1 MTTLDDLQADPNYKN
16 PANGRALPRHAANP
30 HTNVDIIH
38 GGGGGGGGGGS
49 SIDYTALI
57 TAIKNS
63 VAGIDADTNAL
74 AGILLAVDTLE
85 SIGTTGNATTS
96 QILTAVSSILTQAQ
110 ATNANTDQLEALLTS
125 LSTTLQTESDQ
136 TQVGLVE
143 IKAAIDAIP
152 RDAEYLQLVDYVE
165 GGQVIG
171 TAGET
176 MLRLNDLV
184 PVSISGDT
192 PPWTPPQS
200 FGATDGVTTWKLVG
214 QLQTVAGQR
223 YNINSSIS
231 YGQSTIKYIA
241 GSQLI
246 EMVQPQ
252 YDDVQFVGDGTLI
265 EVGYI
270 FEPNTDAGSINQFSV
285 STIASIAPKS
295 CTDFLRKIVGGIA
308 SDYKLDGVTAYALAG
323 VALSSCPFTLDPAA
337 AFKNGVVD
345 NYGTKQFTGYKS
357 LSIYV
362 LSGTVSV
369 YDGTETVNYPIV
381 GDNGTVAGVDYLF
394 HDGVVINN
402 TISVACNS
410 ADAKFTWNG
419 VV

>member
-30 HTNVDIIH
+30 HTNVDLIH
-38 GGGGGGGGGGS
+38 GGGGGGGGS

-85 SIGTTGNATTS
+85 SIGTTGNATTA

-110 ATNANTDQLEALLTS
+110 ATNANTDNLESLLTS
-125 LSTTLQTESDQ
+125 LQTTLQTESDQ
-136 TQVGLVE
+136 TQFGLSE

-152 RDAEYLQLVDYVE
+152 RDAEYLQLVDFVE
-165 GGQVIG
+165 GGQVVG
-171 TAGET
+171 TAGVTVLTFLE
-176 MLRLNDLV
+176 LA
-184 PVSISGDT
+184 PVSISGAT
-192 PPWTPPQS
+192 PPWTPQGYY
-200 FGATDGVTTWKLVG
+200 GATDGTTSWKLVG
-214 QLQTVAGQR
+214 QLQTAAGQR

-231 YGQSTIKYIA
+231 LGQSTIKYIA
-241 GSQLI
+241 GSQTI
-246 EMVQPQ
+246 EMVQAQ

-265 EVGYI
+265 EVGYV
-270 FEPNTDAGSINQFSV
+270 FEPNTEAGSINQFTV
-285 STIASIAPKS
+285 STLSSIAPKN
-295 CTDFLRKIVGGIA
+295 CTDFLRKIVGGVA
-308 SDYKLDGVTAYALAG
+308 TDYKLDGVTAYALQG
-323 VALSSCPFTLDPAA
+323 VALSSCPFTRYPSAV
-337 AFKNGVVD
+337 FKHGVVE
-345 NYGTKQFTGYKS
+345 NFAAKNFTGYKS

-369 YDGTETVNYPIV
+369 YDGTEVVNYPIA
-381 GDNGTVAGVDYLF
+381 GENGAVAGVDYLF
-394 HDGVVINN
+394 HEGFVINN
-402 TISVACNS
+402 TISVSCMS
-410 ADAKFTWNG
+410 PDAKFIWNG